1 MAIRL
6 VSHLLSHV
14 PSETV
19 HRRYGLFTHGIT
31 VSKSVAQDIATD
43 HTKKNKNG
51 NAIETWQNSV
61 GEKRKREKTRGVK

>member
-1 MAIRL
+1 MYRARRY
-6 VSHLLSHV
+6 
-14 PSETV
+14 
-19 HRRYGLFTHGIT
+19 RRYGLFTHGITDT

-43 HTKKNKNG
+43 HKKNKNG